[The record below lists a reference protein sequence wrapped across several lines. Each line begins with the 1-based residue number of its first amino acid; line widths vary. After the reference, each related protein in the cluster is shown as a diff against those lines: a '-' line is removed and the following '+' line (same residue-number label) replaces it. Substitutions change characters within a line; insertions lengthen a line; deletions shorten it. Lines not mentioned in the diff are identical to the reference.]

1 MSPWSCDSDRRGQT
15 PGQCGGSSWT
25 AVPGKEAAES
35 LDVVLEALPDPWSS
49 WMALSQSW
57 SCQHCPQCHCWGQP
71 GQGPVPG
78 GIQSGTREAQG
89 PVPGGILLQVSSDQE
104 SERHRALFQV
114 GSPSGGLG
122 SGIREAQGPVPGGI
136 LLQVSSDQ
144 ESERH
149 RALFQVGS
157 SLRWARIRSQRG
169 TGPCSRWDPPQVSSD
184 QEPERHRALFQVGS
198 PLR

>member
-114 GSPSGGLG
+114 GSPSGELG

-136 LLQVSSDQ
+136 LPQVGSDQ

-157 SLRWARIRSQRG
+157 SLR
-169 TGPCSRWDPPQVSSD
+169 
-184 QEPERHRALFQVGS
+184 
-198 PLR
+198 

>member
-114 GSPSGGLG
+114 GFSSRWARIRSQRGTGTCSRRDPPPGELG
-122 SGIREAQGPVPGGI
+122 SGVREAQGPVPGGI
-136 LLQVSSDQ
+136 LPQVGSDQ

-157 SLRWARIRSQRG
+157 
-169 TGPCSRWDPPQVSSD
+169 
-184 QEPERHRALFQVGS
+184 